1 MGNMECVTGMKF
13 YDPKSCVR
21 LHYTFHNS
29 VLYPGEIIPMI
40 FSSDSVSADEFGVE
54 PIALLFVERTGLKD
68 YGVTSQVVEK
78 RLSSDHKI
86 RAKIRVLQRFKLLTQ
101 LPTYP
106 HQIVLLPHYS
116 TETQANYVDVEILP
130 EFHLGSPHQSDNT
143 TYALTKW
150 EKNNSLAKRMKLFK
164 SVSLPWPGFVYT
176 LYDIRRIM
184 MKIQYFAEELGMGEC
199 GIWHKIKIHF

>member
-21 LHYTFHNS
+21 LYYTFHNS

-40 FSSDSVSADEFGVE
+40 FSSDGSAHEFGEE
-54 PIALLFVERTGLKD
+54 PIALLFVGLRG

-78 RLSSDHKI
+78 RISDHKI

-101 LPTYP
+101 MPSYP
-106 HQIVLLPHYS
+106 RQIVLLPHYS
-116 TETQANYVDVEILP
+116 TETQANYIDVEILP
-130 EFHLGSPHQSDNT
+130 ELQLGSPQSGNI

-150 EKNNSLAKRMKLFK
+150 ENNHSLARRMKLFK
-164 SVSLPWPGFVYT
+164 SMTHPWPGFVYN
-176 LYDIRRIM
+176 LYDIDRIM
-184 MKIQYFAEELGMGEC
+184 MKIQYFAEELGVGE
-199 GIWHKIKIHF
+199 F